1 MKNEILKNVAKTVVD
16 GLKDTQMQY
25 EYAEEAKEHGD
36 MAMAK
41 AHISEAHKR
50 LEGVHEWWKHADE
63 MGGNDPMYVML
74 MEYYKDW
81 CRKLKHE
88 IEEFKV

>member
-1 MKNEILKNVAKTVVD
+1 
-16 GLKDTQMQY
+16 
-25 EYAEEAKEHGD
+25 
-36 MAMAK
+36 MAK

-50 LEGVHEWWKHADE
+50 MEGVHEWWKHADE